1 MVKISDII
9 LYMIESY
16 FSTMKNVNARSDFNE
31 QDRPVLILQSDK
43 CHKENKAGNRT
54 ESDKW

>member
-9 LYMIESY
+9 LYMIKSY
-16 FSTMKNVNARSDFNE
+16 SSTVKNGNGRSDFNE
-31 QDRPVLILQSDK
+31 QDKPVQILQIVK

-54 ESDKW
+54 EIDKW